1 MNRLSPLLKGVITA
15 ALMLGFTLFLH
26 YGNIPPSSN
35 LIYVLYALYGGGIIW
50 TLLSYSRSEA
60 YTGKFGDLFG
70 QGFRCFIIVTL
81 IMVVFTAVF
90 SMMHPEF
97 AEKDAELYRQFLI
110 EKKEKT
116 PSEIEDLVA
125 ASKKHYT
132 TGLIYSSV
140 FGYLLLGSLFTAA
153 GAGGLMLM
161 RRHT

>member
-1 MNRLSPLLKGVITA
+1 MNRISPLLKGVITGTA
-15 ALMLGFTLFLH
+15 MLGFTLFLH
-26 YGNIPPSSN
+26 YADIPPASN
-35 LIYVLYALYGGGIIW
+35 LSYVLYALYGAGIIW
-50 TLLSYSRSEA
+50 TLLSHSRSGS

-90 SMMHPEF
+90 SMTHPEF

-116 PSEIEDLVA
+116 PAEIDELVA

-153 GAGGLMLM
+153 GAGGLLLM
-161 RRHT
+161 RRNT